1 VYKFS
6 QSVSLIFCIALLPLA
21 GAYAVEMIDPMRPPV
36 FSTAQTK
43 TESAAPKWE
52 VTGILI
58 SPERRLAMINN
69 RLFGVGEKVD
79 GARVKAIQSDSV
91 ELDVS
96 GKSVYLK
103 PVTRS
108 LRRANEKESP

>member
-6 QSVSLIFCIALLPLA
+6 QSVSLIFCIVLLPVTA
-21 GAYAVEMIDPMRPPV
+21 AYAAEMVDPMRPPA
-36 FSTAQTK
+36 FSTQNK
-43 TESAAPKWE
+43 SESAAPKWE

-58 SPERRLAMINN
+58 SPERRLAMINE

-79 GARVKAIQSDSV
+79 GARVKAIHSDLV